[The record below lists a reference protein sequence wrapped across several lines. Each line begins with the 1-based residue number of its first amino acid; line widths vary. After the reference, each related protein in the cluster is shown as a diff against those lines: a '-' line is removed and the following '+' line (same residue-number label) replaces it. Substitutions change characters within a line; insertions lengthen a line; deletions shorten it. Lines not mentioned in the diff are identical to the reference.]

1 MVSTQDTQ
9 RMNANYLLVID
20 VGHPPRSPKQVETE
34 LEAAFA
40 KVRNSSRLR
49 VIKVIHGYGSHGPD
63 LPLKRIKENRG
74 SIKETVRNWAFQF
87 RKRFRAVIDGEA
99 YAIFDDDTQ
108 AMRSECG
115 QIDDNDLGIG
125 NAGITLIWVK

>member
-1 MVSTQDTQ
+1 
-9 RMNANYLLVID
+9 MNANYLLVID
-20 VGHPPRSPKQVETE
+20 VGHPPRLPKQVEAE

-40 KVRNSSRLR
+40 KVRNSSTLR
-49 VIKVIHGYGSHGPD
+49 VIKVIHGYGSHGHGG
-63 LPLKRIKENRG
+63 RT
-74 SIKETVRNWAFQF
+74 KETVRNWAFQF

-99 YAIFDDDTQ
+99 YDIFDGDTQ

-115 QIDDNDLGIG
+115 QLDDNDLGIG